1 MVNSYFVFYYFQRKL
16 EDNELML
23 KRKEKEFS
31 ETLQHLQSDMSTLE
45 KEKAELKEKLMHS
58 SKKTLLEGLTK
69 TSTSPSAAPFL
80 SGTTASPSAAAVA
93 AAAAV
98 ASNISTTGSV
108 RDSPL
113 LIKEIAQLRE
123 ALRITQAEKSR
134 LITNDLREKVESLK
148 PLQLPNRNVPVTE
161 KSAEL
166 NRLIRQA
173 EELKMV
179 IENYSFFFYYKFVI

>member
-16 EDNELML
+16 EDNELMF

-148 PLQLPNRNVPVTE
+148 PLQLPNRNLPVTE

-179 IENYSFFFYYKFVI
+179 IENYSFFLL

>member
-1 MVNSYFVFYYFQRKL
+1 
-16 EDNELML
+16 ML
-23 KRKEKEFS
+23 KRKEKEFN
-31 ETLQHLQSDMSTLE
+31 ETVEHLQSDMTTLE

-69 TSTSPSAAPFL
+69 STTSPVAPFL
-80 SGTTASPSAAAVA
+80 TGAAAAASQSAAAVA
-93 AAAAV
+93 AAATS
-98 ASNISTTGSV
+98 ASNASSSV

-113 LIKEIAQLRE
+113 LISEIAQLRE
-123 ALRITQAEKSR
+123 ALRITQSEKNR
-134 LITNDLREKVESLK
+134 LIADDLRTKVESLK

-166 NRLIRQA
+166 NKLIRQA

-179 IENYSFFFYYKFVI
+179 NN

>member
-1 MVNSYFVFYYFQRKL
+1 MFLFCFQRKL
-16 EDNELML
+16 EDVQLML
-23 KRKEKEFS
+23 KRKEKEFN
-31 ETLQHLQSDMSTLE
+31 ETIEHLQSDMTTLE

-69 TSTSPSAAPFL
+69 STTSAAAPFL
-80 SGTTASPSAAAVA
+80 TGAAAAASQSAAAVA
-93 AAAAV
+93 AATAAATS
-98 ASNISTTGSV
+98 ASSVSSSV

-113 LIKEIAQLRE
+113 LISEIAQLRE
-123 ALRITQAEKSR
+123 ALRITQSEKNR
-134 LITNDLREKVESLK
+134 LVADDLRAKVESLK

-166 NRLIRQA
+166 NKLIRQA

-179 IENYSFFFYYKFVI
+179 TNLFIFIMFMHF

>member
-1 MVNSYFVFYYFQRKL
+1 
-16 EDNELML
+16 ML
-23 KRKEKEFS
+23 KRKEKEFN
-31 ETLQHLQSDMSTLE
+31 ETVEHLQSDMTTLE

-69 TSTSPSAAPFL
+69 STTSPVAPFL
-80 SGTTASPSAAAVA
+80 TGAAAAASQSAAAVA
-93 AAAAV
+93 AAATS
-98 ASNISTTGSV
+98 ASSSSSSV

-113 LIKEIAQLRE
+113 LISEIAQLRE
-123 ALRITQAEKSR
+123 ALRITQSEKNR
-134 LITNDLREKVESLK
+134 LIADDLRSKVESLK

-166 NRLIRQA
+166 NKLIRQA

-179 IENYSFFFYYKFVI
+179 NN